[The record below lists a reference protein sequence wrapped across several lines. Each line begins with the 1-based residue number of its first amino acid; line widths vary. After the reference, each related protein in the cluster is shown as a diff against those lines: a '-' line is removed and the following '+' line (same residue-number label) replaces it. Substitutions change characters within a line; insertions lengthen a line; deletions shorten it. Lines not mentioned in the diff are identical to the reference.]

1 MSSDSLVE
9 LRFFGARVVVDTHSS
24 ELAGV
29 VRALWAPFLA
39 SDADLSTSG
48 VATQATVIEIPDAD
62 QALPNRLGWLNA
74 TLNST
79 AMELSPCLCI
89 HAGVVACDEGVV
101 AFPGRSGAGKST
113 LTSAC
118 LRHGFDYVSDE
129 GLCLDYDLATVRPY
143 PRPIGLSPWSVAAMG
158 ERGAGGGVEAGEDW
172 LMSAADLGS
181 RATPPGTPH
190 LRVVHVVLLDR
201 RPDIPAALQEAER
214 REAIEALLTMSFNH
228 YKRPADALALVAAVV
243 TEARVSRLTYSDP
256 HEAARLLAADVSDPA
271 ARRRSP

>member
-1 MSSDSLVE
+1 LSSDSLVE
-9 LRFFGARVVVDTHSS
+9 LRFFGSRVALETHSS

-29 VRALWAPFLA
+29 VRTLWAPFLA
-39 SDADLSTSG
+39 SDADLPTSG
-48 VATQATVIEIPDAD
+48 IATPATVIEIPDAD
-62 QALPNRLGWLNA
+62 QPRSNQLGWLNA

-118 LRHGFDYVSDE
+118 LQHGFDYVSDE

-143 PRPIGLSPWSVAAMG
+143 PRPIGLSPWSSAAMG
-158 ERGAGGGVEAGEDW
+158 ERSAGGGAEAGEDW

-181 RATPPGTPH
+181 RAVLPETLH

-201 RPDIPAALQEAER
+201 RADIPAALHEAER

-243 TEARVSRLTYSDP
+243 AEARVSRLTYSDP
-256 HEAARLLAADVSDPA
+256 HEGARLLAADVSDPT

>member
-9 LRFFGARVVVDTHSS
+9 LSFFGSRVAVETHDP
-24 ELAGV
+24 ELGSL
-29 VRALWAPFLA
+29 VRRLWEPFLA
-39 SDADLSTSG
+39 DGADDAALSTSG
-48 VATQATVIEIPDAD
+48 IATSTFIEIPDAD
-62 QALPNRLGWLNA
+62 EPLPNRLGWLNS

-118 LRHGFDYVSDE
+118 LQRGFDYVSDE

-158 ERGAGGGVEAGEDW
+158 GGGVEAGDDL

-181 RATPPGTPH
+181 RATLPEAPH
-190 LRVVHVVLLDR
+190 LRVAHVVLIDR
-201 RPDIPAALQEAER
+201 RPDVQAVLHEVER
-214 REAIEALLTMSFNH
+214 REAIETLLTMSFNH
-228 YKRPADALALVAAVV
+228 YKRPADALALVAGVV
-243 TEARVSRLTYSDP
+243 AAARVSRLTYGDP
-256 HEAARLLAADVSDPA
+256 HEAAGLLAAAVSDPT